1 MAAWML
7 PAAIIGSALV
17 GSKAASSAASTQADA
32 AAKSGDLSK
41 LISDDQIALAREQY
55 NAQALNQEPFRQG
68 GLAAQNQLMKLLGLK
83 MPVTQTANLLG
94 TTSPAAGGVI
104 PANLTAPVAQT
115 ADEKIKA
122 NWDEAAY
129 LKANPDVAA

>member
-32 AAKSGDLSK
+32 ASKAGDLSK
-41 LISDDQIALAREQY
+41 LISDDQIALAREQF

-68 GLAAQNQLMKLLGLK
+68 GLAAQNQLMKLLLYQTSNMFEQTLLRQCLLQMLK
-83 MPVTQTANLLG
+83 QLFEQGHLLCNY
-94 TTSPAAGGVI
+94 SLQLV
-104 PANLTAPVAQT
+104 LH
-115 ADEKIKA
+115 
-122 NWDEAAY
+122 WR
-129 LKANPDVAA
+129 